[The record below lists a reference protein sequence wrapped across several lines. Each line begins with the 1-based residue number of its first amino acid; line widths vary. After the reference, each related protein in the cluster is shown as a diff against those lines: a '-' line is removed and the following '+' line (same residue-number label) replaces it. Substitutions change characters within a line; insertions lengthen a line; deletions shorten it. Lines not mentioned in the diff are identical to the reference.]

1 MGLRQLPIYFRSMS
15 FPRHAGQAAPG
26 RGAAVP
32 PCSPLQIHHA
42 ECEVNFLR
50 LEKLL
55 PGFAAGQARH
65 IGTRL
70 PHGGMDVLHLHVVQR
85 CPYTAEVL
93 LRQQQ
98 PVWGARGA
106 EFTVRAYLDARM
118 AEVVGCARVRRL
130 LARYDYP
137 NRHGLARDEKWQIN
151 RLLGEWLAHCLAE
164 GHALHPA
171 ALAADG

>member
-65 IGTRL
+65 IDTTGR
-70 PHGGMDVLHLHVVQR
+70 
-85 CPYTAEVL
+85 
-93 LRQQQ
+93 
-98 PVWGARGA
+98 
-106 EFTVRAYLDARM
+106 
-118 AEVVGCARVRRL
+118 
-130 LARYDYP
+130 
-137 NRHGLARDEKWQIN
+137 
-151 RLLGEWLAHCLAE
+151 
-164 GHALHPA
+164 
-171 ALAADG
+171 

>member
-70 PHGGMDVLHLHVVQR
+70 PHGGMDVLHLPVVQR

>member
-15 FPRHAGQAAPG
+15 FPRHAGQAAQG
-26 RGAAVP
+26 RDAAVA

-55 PGFAAGQARH
+55 PGFVAGHARH

-70 PHGGMDVLHLHVVQR
+70 PRGGMDVLHLQVVQR
-85 CPYTAEVL
+85 CPYTAEVV

-137 NRHGLARDEKWQIN
+137 NRDGLARDEKWQIN